1 VRRANEAQTRDRGT
15 NGPALTTPVD
25 GLREGVL
32 LEAGFAKVTPNE
44 PKDISSWAYDYA
56 ADKVEII
63 DNRAKAVACYDPG
76 YTLVEKLQPQAAG
89 RRHDPGGFHAAL
101 LRCLFTAAAAV
112 GAGFCRHPTL
122 SAAQGRSFPAGGQ

>member
-1 VRRANEAQTRDRGT
+1 MITCIIKTGKNQTKPAHIQSRADFYEWLIKTIKIDGIVSVDRDISVDNKNLFSAGIRLAYK
-15 NGPALTTPVD
+15 NVATPVE

-32 LEAGFAKVTPNE
+32 LEAGFARVTPNE

-76 YTLVEKLQPQAAG
+76 
-89 RRHDPGGFHAAL
+89 
-101 LRCLFTAAAAV
+101 
-112 GAGFCRHPTL
+112 
-122 SAAQGRSFPAGGQ
+122 